1 MLASC
6 LFSGYFIDGGRKK
19 QDNISGNIAVAQYY
33 GIFDLIICTTYG
45 IQHSAD
51 TVRKHRTG
59 KKGGTNTFKTFQK
72 LLAILRI
79 SSRAGP
85 QMLIQSLD
93 GCSGTGGMRPAR
105 ALAQGCPGGAAG
117 HQHLS
122 STPGWVC
129 WGFTGVLLFSC
140 CLHLASQSLR
150 ATASW
155 HGLEQPSGC
164 SRLHKGVGQRK
175 TSTINS

>member
-1 MLASC
+1 MIASC

-19 QDNISGNIAVAQYY
+19 QDNVSGNIAVAQYY

-122 STPGWVC
+122 STPGWVR
-129 WGFTGVLLFSC
+129 WGFHWSAAILLLS
-140 CLHLASQSLR
+140 
-150 ATASW
+150 
-155 HGLEQPSGC
+155 PSGIPVPQGY
-164 SRLHKGVGQRK
+164 SQLAWFRTAFGLL
-175 TSTINS
+175 

>member
-1 MLASC
+1 MYNLRNT
-6 LFSGYFIDGGRKK
+6 LFCRYNKETQNWEQGG
-19 QDNISGNIAVAQYY
+19 A
-33 GIFDLIICTTYG
+33 
-45 IQHSAD
+45 
-51 TVRKHRTG
+51 
-59 KKGGTNTFKTFQK
+59 NTFKPSQELHAT
-72 LLAILRI
+72 LRI
-79 SSRAGP
+79 SSPAGP

-93 GCSGTGGMRPAR
+93 GCSSTGGMRPAR

-122 STPGWVC
+122 STPGWVR

-155 HGLEQPSGC
+155 HSLEQPSSC